1 MRRSIMNEN
10 AVKNWGFALMLS
22 VFLLVFLCAPSLC
35 SDVADELREVTLDAA
50 IKVDVAESISKLLV
64 DKYIFLKT
72 AEEMQELVK
81 TKLKEGKYDDI
92 KSVDEFARVLT
103 EDLRSVSKD
112 KHIRVIH
119 NPDMVRRIKIREGKS
134 EEERKKERERIIEGE
149 RQRNFGFQKMEL
161 LEGNIGYLDLR
172 YFSGV
177 KPSGETAVAAMN
189 FLSNANAI
197 IIDLRKNGGGNP
209 SMIQLLSSYFL
220 DDYTHLN
227 SFENRGEDSLQQ
239 FWTLPYVPGRSMYET
254 DLYVLTSRRT
264 FSGAEEFTYNM
275 KNLERATI
283 IGETTGGGA
292 HPGGYQIAQHD
303 FLVWVPTG
311 RAVNPITKTNWEGTG
326 IEPHISVPQEDAL
339 DKAHAMA
346 LEKLIEK
353 TEDEERKT
361 ALSWALDGIKAKTD
375 PVKVDPS
382 ILEKYLGKYT
392 RGEVKLEEGQLYFD
406 TGSTKIP
413 MVPLTESYF
422 FLEGQSDIRVE
433 FVLDGTTGQYKIIA
447 HFSDG
452 ENEVVNRVKSK

>member
-1 MRRSIMNEN
+1 MIENIAKKPKPTLIWIM
-10 AVKNWGFALMLS
+10 FLS
-22 VFLLVFLCAPSLC
+22 AFLCVPSFS
-35 SDVADELREVTLDAA
+35 SDVANEVQEITLDAA
-50 IKVDVAESISKLLV
+50 TKADVAKSVSKLLV
-64 DKYIFLKT
+64 DKYIFLET
-72 AEEMQELVK
+72 AKKMQDLVEI
-81 TKLKEGKYDDI
+81 KLKDGKYEGI

-112 KHIRVIH
+112 KHIRVVH
-119 NPDMVRRIKIREGKS
+119 DPDMVRSIRAREGKS
-134 EEERKKERERIIEGE
+134 EEERKKELEKRIEGE

-161 LEGNIGYLDLR
+161 LEGNVGYLDLR

-220 DDYTHLN
+220 EDYTHLN

-292 HPGGYQIAQHD
+292 HPGGFQIATHD

-311 RAVNPITKTNWEGTG
+311 RAVNPITKTNWEGKG
-326 IEPHISVPQEDAL
+326 IEPHISLPQEDAL
-339 DKAHAMA
+339 DKAHALA

-353 TEDEERKT
+353 AEDEERKT
-361 ALSWALDGIKAKTD
+361 ALSWALDGLKAKTE
-375 PVKVDPS
+375 PVQIDPS
-382 ILEKYLGKYT
+382 ILKKYIGKYT
-392 RGEVKLEEGQLYFD
+392 RGAVKLEDGKLYFD
-406 TGSTKIP
+406 TGSTKMLMIP
-413 MVPLTESYF
+413 LSETYF
-422 FLEGQSDIRVE
+422 ILEGQSSIRVE
-433 FVLDGTTGQYKIIA
+433 FVEDNSIGKYKIIA

-452 ENEVVNRVKSK
+452 GKEVVNRVKEK

>member
-1 MRRSIMNEN
+1 MIEKSAMNLRFILI
-10 AVKNWGFALMLS
+10 WS
-22 VFLLVFLCAPSLC
+22 VFLIVFLSIPSFSL
-35 SDVADELREVTLDAA
+35 DVADDGQEATLDGAT
-50 IKVDVAESISKLLV
+50 KTDVAESISKLLV
-64 DKYIFLKT
+64 DKYIFLET
-72 AEEMQELVK
+72 AEKMQALVE
-81 TKLKEGKYDDI
+81 TKLKEGKYDSV

-119 NPDMVRRIKIREGKS
+119 NPDLIRRIRIREGKS
-134 EEERKKERERIIEGE
+134 EEERKKEREKTIEGE

-227 SFENRGEDSLQQ
+227 SFENRGEDTLQQ
-239 FWTLPYVPGRSMYET
+239 FWTLPYVPGRKMYET

-292 HPGGYQIAQHD
+292 HPGGFEIATRD
-303 FLVWVPTG
+303 FLVWIPTG

-339 DKAHAMA
+339 DKAHGMA

-353 TEDEERKT
+353 TDDARRKT
-361 ALSWALDGIKAKTD
+361 ALSWALDGLKAKTD
-375 PVKVDPS
+375 PIKIDLLVLK
-382 ILEKYLGKYT
+382 KYTGKYT
-392 RGEVKLEEGQLYFD
+392 RGEIKLEDGQLYFD
-406 TGSTKIP
+406 TGSTKMTLI
-413 MVPLTESYF
+413 PLTETYF
-422 FLEGQSDIRVE
+422 ILEGQSDVRVE
-433 FVLDGTTGQYKIIA
+433 FVQDHSTEGY
-447 HFSDG
+447 
-452 ENEVVNRVKSK
+452 

>member
-1 MRRSIMNEN
+1 MENE
-10 AVKNWGFALMLS
+10 V
-22 VFLLVFLCAPSLC
+22 
-35 SDVADELREVTLDAA
+35 RETTLDAA
-50 IKVDVAESISKLLV
+50 VKADVTQSISQLLV
-64 DKYIFLKT
+64 DKYIFLET
-72 AEEMQELVK
+72 AEKMRDLVEI
-81 TKLKEGKYDDI
+81 KLKEGKYDAI
-92 KSVDEFARVLT
+92 KNVDEFARLLT
-103 EDLRSVSKD
+103 KDLRSVSKD

-119 NPDMVRRIKIREGKS
+119 DPDMVKRIKMREGKS
-134 EEERKKERERIIEGE
+134 EEDRKKELERRIEGE

-189 FLSNANAI
+189 FLANANAI

-239 FWTLPYVPGRSMYET
+239 FWTLPYVPGRAMYET
-254 DLYVLTSRRT
+254 DLYVLISRRT

-292 HPGGYQIAQHD
+292 HPGGYQIAGHN

-311 RAVNPITKTNWEGTG
+311 RAVNPITQTNWEGTG
-326 IEPHISVPQEDAL
+326 IEPHIPVPQEEAL
-339 DKAHAMA
+339 NKAHAMA
-346 LEKLIEK
+346 LERLIDK

-361 ALSWALDGIKAKTD
+361 ALSWALEGLKAKTN
-375 PVKVDPS
+375 PIEVDEAS
-382 ILEKYLGKYT
+382 LGKYVGRYT
-392 RGEVKLEEGQLYFD
+392 RGNVVLQDGQLFFVMG
-406 TGSTKIP
+406 TSKMVMIP
-413 MVPLTESYF
+413 MSETYF
-422 FLEGQSDIRVE
+422 ILEGQSSIRVE
-433 FVLDGTTGQYKIIA
+433 FVQDDATGEYKMIA

-452 ENEVVNRVKSK
+452 GSEVINRVKQK

>member
-1 MRRSIMNEN
+1 MNLRYILI
-10 AVKNWGFALMLS
+10 WS
-22 VFLLVFLCAPSLC
+22 VFLIVFLSIPSFSL
-35 SDVADELREVTLDAA
+35 DVADDGQEAMLDGAT
-50 IKVDVAESISKLLV
+50 KTDVAESIGKLLV
-64 DKYIFLKT
+64 DKYIFLET
-72 AEEMQELVK
+72 AEKMQALVE
-81 TKLKEGKYDDI
+81 TKLKEGKYDSV
-92 KSVDEFARVLT
+92 KSVDGFARVLT

-119 NPDMVRRIKIREGKS
+119 NPDLVRRIRIREGKS
-134 EEERKKERERIIEGE
+134 EEERKKEREKTIEEE

-227 SFENRGEDSLQQ
+227 SFENRGEDTLQQ
-239 FWTLPYVPGRSMYET
+239 FWTLPYVPGRKMYET
-254 DLYVLTSRRT
+254 DLYVLTSQRT

-292 HPGGYQIAQHD
+292 HPGGYEIATRD
-303 FLVWVPTG
+303 FLVWIPTG

-326 IEPHISVPQEDAL
+326 IEPHFSVPQEDAL
-339 DKAHAMA
+339 DKAHGMA

-353 TEDEERKT
+353 TDDARRKT
-361 ALSWALDGIKAKTD
+361 ALSWALDGLKAKTD
-375 PVKVDPS
+375 PIKIDLLVLK
-382 ILEKYLGKYT
+382 KYTGKYT
-392 RGEVKLEEGQLYFD
+392 RGEIKLEDGQLYFD
-406 TGSTKIP
+406 TGSTKITLI
-413 MVPLTESYF
+413 PLTETYF
-422 FLEGQSDIRVE
+422 ILEGQSDVRVE
-433 FVLDGTTGQYKIIA
+433 FVQDHSTEGYKIIA

-452 ENEVVNRVKSK
+452 RSEVVNRVKEK

>member
-1 MRRSIMNEN
+1 
-10 AVKNWGFALMLS
+10 
-22 VFLLVFLCAPSLC
+22 
-35 SDVADELREVTLDAA
+35 
-50 IKVDVAESISKLLV
+50 
-64 DKYIFLKT
+64 
-72 AEEMQELVK
+72 
-81 TKLKEGKYDDI
+81 
-92 KSVDEFARVLT
+92 
-103 EDLRSVSKD
+103 
-112 KHIRVIH
+112 
-119 NPDMVRRIKIREGKS
+119 
-134 EEERKKERERIIEGE
+134 
-149 RQRNFGFQKMEL
+149 MEL

-292 HPGGYQIAQHD
+292 HPGGYEIATHG

-311 RAVNPITKTNWEGTG
+311 RAINPITKTNWEGVG
-326 IEPHISVPQEDAL
+326 IEPHISVPQEKAL

-353 TEDEERKT
+353 TDDDEEET
-361 ALSWALDGIKAKTD
+361 ALTWALDGLKAKTD
-375 PVKVDPS
+375 PVKIDQS
-382 ILEKYLGKYT
+382 ILEKYPGNYT
-392 RGEVKLEEGQLYFD
+392 RGEVILSDGRLYFD
-406 TGSTKIP
+406 TGSAKIP
-413 MVPLTESYF
+413 MIPLTETYF
-422 FLEGQSDIRVE
+422 LLESQSGVRLE
-433 FVLDGTTGQYKIIA
+433 FVQEDSTGKYKIIV
-447 HFSDG
+447 HFADG
-452 ENEVVNRVKSK
+452 GKEVVNRIKEK

>member
-1 MRRSIMNEN
+1 MIEKSAMNLRFILI
-10 AVKNWGFALMLS
+10 WS
-22 VFLLVFLCAPSLC
+22 VFLIVFLSIPSFSL
-35 SDVADELREVTLDAA
+35 DVADDGQEATLDGAT
-50 IKVDVAESISKLLV
+50 KTDVAESISKLLV
-64 DKYIFLKT
+64 DKYIFLET
-72 AEEMQELVK
+72 AEKMQALVE
-81 TKLKEGKYDDI
+81 TKLKEGKYDSV

-119 NPDMVRRIKIREGKS
+119 NPDLVRRIRIREGKS
-134 EEERKKERERIIEGE
+134 EEERKKEREKTIEEE

-227 SFENRGEDSLQQ
+227 SFENRGEDTLQQ
-239 FWTLPYVPGRSMYET
+239 FWTLPYVPGRKMYET
-254 DLYVLTSRRT
+254 DLYVLTSQRT

-292 HPGGYQIAQHD
+292 HPGGYEIATRD
-303 FLVWVPTG
+303 FLVWIPTG
-311 RAVNPITKTNWEGTG
+311 RAVNPITKTNWEGSG

-339 DKAHAMA
+339 DKAHGMA

-353 TEDEERKT
+353 TDDARRKT
-361 ALSWALDGIKAKTD
+361 ALSWALDGLKAKTD
-375 PVKVDPS
+375 PIKIDLLVLK
-382 ILEKYLGKYT
+382 KYTGKYT
-392 RGEVKLEEGQLYFD
+392 RGEIKLEDGQLYFD
-406 TGSTKIP
+406 TGSTKITLI
-413 MVPLTESYF
+413 PLTETYF
-422 FLEGQSDIRVE
+422 ILEGQSDVRVE
-433 FVLDGTTGQYKIIA
+433 FVQDHSTEGYKIIA

-452 ENEVVNRVKSK
+452 GSEVVNRVKEK

>member
-1 MRRSIMNEN
+1 MIDN
-10 AVKNWGFALMLS
+10 AVKKRKVALILS
-22 VFLLVFLCAPSLC
+22 AVVLTSLNVTSFC
-35 SDVADELREVTLDAA
+35 QSEATGVQDVSLDADKKA
-50 IKVDVAESISKLLV
+50 DVVENISKLLV

-72 AEEMQELVK
+72 AEEMYDLVE
-81 TKLKEGKYDDI
+81 TKLKEGKYDGI

-103 EDLRSVSKD
+103 KDLRSVSKD

-119 NPDMVRRIKIREGKS
+119 SPDMVRRIKIRQGKS
-134 EEERKKERERIIEGE
+134 EEERKKERERVIEGE

-177 KPSGETAVAAMN
+177 SPSGETAVAAMN

-209 SMIQLLSSYFL
+209 SMIQLLSSYFF

-292 HPGGYQIAQHD
+292 HPGGFQIAKHD

-311 RAVNPITKTNWEGTG
+311 RAVNPITETNWEGTG
-326 IEPHISVPQEDAL
+326 IEPHISVPQ
-339 DKAHAMA
+339 DKALEEAHSMA
-346 LEKLIEK
+346 LEKLKEK
-353 TEDEERKT
+353 TEDEEKKR
-361 ALSWALDGIKAKTD
+361 ALSWALDGIKAKTN
-375 PVKVDPS
+375 PIEINES
-382 ILEKYLGKYT
+382 ILNKYVGKYT
-392 RGEVKLEEGQLYFD
+392 RGDIVLKNDQLYFLM
-406 TGSTKIP
+406 GSTKMP
-413 MVPLTESYF
+413 MIPLTEKYF
-422 FLEGQSDIRVE
+422 IIEGQSTVRVE
-433 FVLDGTTGQYKIIA
+433 FVEDEVGKGYKIIA

-452 ENEVVNRVKSK
+452 NKEVVNRVTKK

>member
-1 MRRSIMNEN
+1 MI
-10 AVKNWGFALMLS
+10 KNTAKNLRFTLIWSVFALAFMCVSSFGLGDMDDVQDVMLD
-22 VFLLVFLCAPSLC
+22 AETKA
-35 SDVADELREVTLDAA
+35 DVAQ
-50 IKVDVAESISKLLV
+50 SINKLLV
-64 DKYIFLKT
+64 DKYIFLET
-72 AEEMQELVK
+72 AEKMQDLVM
-81 TKLKEGKYDDI
+81 TKLKEGKYDGI
-92 KSVDEFARVLT
+92 KSVGEFARVLT
-103 EDLRSVSKD
+103 KDLRSVSKD
-112 KHIRVIH
+112 KHIRVVH
-119 NPDMVRRIKIREGKS
+119 DPDLVMRIRLREGKS
-134 EEERKKERERIIEGE
+134 DEERKKERERRIQEE

-292 HPGGYQIAQHD
+292 HPGGYQIATHD

-311 RAVNPITKTNWEGTG
+311 RAVNPITKTNWEGKG
-326 IEPHISVPQEDAL
+326 IEPHISVPQEEAL

-353 TEDEERKT
+353 TDDEEKKT
-361 ALSWALDGIKAKTD
+361 TLSWALDGLKAKTK
-375 PVKVDPS
+375 PVEVDET
-382 ILEKYLGKYT
+382 ILEKYVGRYS
-392 RGEVKLEEGQLYFD
+392 RGNVILRDDQLFFV
-406 TGSTKIP
+406 TGTSKISMIP
-413 MVPLTESYF
+413 VSETYF
-422 FLEGQSDIRVE
+422 FLEGQSGIRVE
-433 FVLDGTTGQYKIIA
+433 FVEDNPTGEYKIIA

-452 ENEVVNRVKSK
+452 GKEVINRVKKK

>member
-1 MRRSIMNEN
+1 MIKNTGKILRSTLI
-10 AVKNWGFALMLS
+10 LS
-22 VFLLVFLCAPSLC
+22 VYLLIFLWNPSFCLDEADAAR
-35 SDVADELREVTLDAA
+35 DVSLDADKRA
-50 IKVDVAESISKLLV
+50 DVVESISKLLV

-72 AEEMQELVK
+72 AEEMRDHVK
-81 TKLKEGKYDDI
+81 TKLEDGKYDGI
-92 KSVDEFARVLT
+92 ESVDDFARVLT

-112 KHIRVIH
+112 KHIRVVH
-119 NPDMVRRIKIREGKS
+119 DPDMVRRIKIGRSKS

-161 LEGNIGYLDLR
+161 LEGNVGYLDLR

-177 KPSGETAVAAMN
+177 RPSGETAVASMN

-220 DDYTHLN
+220 EDYTHLN

-254 DLYVLTSRRT
+254 DLYVLTSQRT

-292 HPGGYQIAQHD
+292 HPGGMRIASHD

-311 RAVNPITKTNWEGTG
+311 RAVNPITETNWEGTG
-326 IEPHISVPQEDAL
+326 IEPHISVPQEEAL
-339 DKAHAMA
+339 EKAHAMA
-346 LEKLIEK
+346 LEKLMEK
-353 TEDEERKT
+353 AEDEEKKT
-361 ALSWALDGIKAKTD
+361 ALNWALDGIKAKTN
-375 PVKVDPS
+375 PVEIDES
-382 ILEKYLGKYT
+382 ILNKYVGKYT
-392 RGEVKLEEGQLYFD
+392 RGDVVLKNGQIYFIMGSQKL
-406 TGSTKIP
+406 P
-413 MVPLTESYF
+413 MIPLTETYF
-422 FLEGQSDIRVE
+422 ILDGQSSVRAE
-433 FVLDGTTGQYKIIA
+433 FVKDEGGKDYKIIA

-452 ENEVVNRVKSK
+452 GKEIIKKVRKK